1 MNKLNHKLDQLKKL
15 LQKMDSVLIA
25 FSGGVDSSF
34 LLKIAFSV
42 LGNKAL
48 AVTATSPTYPKKELK
63 EAKEIAK
70 NIGIKH
76 LIIPSNELKIKNFR
90 HNPTD
95 RCYFCKKELFSKLK
109 EIAERKKISYILD
122 GSNRDDLGDFRPGF
136 KAKEELGVR
145 SPLLEVGLKKDD
157 IRALSQ
163 ELGLSTWDKPQFA
176 CLASRFPYFE
186 EINERKLKMVGK
198 AEDYLREQGVKQV
211 RVRHHNNLARIEVSK
226 EDIDIFFNSLFREKV
241 TNKLMKI
248 GYNYITLDLQGYRS
262 GSMNE
267 ILTKERVT

>member
-1 MNKLNHKLDQLKKL
+1 MDKLNQKLDQLEKL
-15 LQKMDSVLIA
+15 LQKMGSVLIA

-42 LGNKAL
+42 LDNKVL

-70 NIGIKH
+70 NIGVKH
-76 LIIPSNELKIKNFR
+76 LIISSNELKIKNFR
-90 HNPTD
+90 HNPPD

-109 EIAERKKISYILD
+109 EIAEKKRINYILD
-122 GSNRDDLGDFRPGF
+122 GSNCDDLDDFRPGF
-136 KAKEELGVR
+136 KAKEEFGVR

-157 IRALSQ
+157 IRALSR
-163 ELGLSTWDKPQFA
+163 ELGLSTWDKPPFA

-186 EINERKLKMVGK
+186 EINERKLKMVEE
-198 AEDYLREQGVKQV
+198 AEDYLREQGIKQI
-211 RVRHHNNLARIEVSK
+211 RIRHHNNLARIEVLK
-226 EDIDIFFNSLFREKV
+226 EDLDIFFNSLFREKV

-248 GYNYITLDLQGYRS
+248 GYNYVTLDLQGYRR

-267 ILTKERVT
+267 ILIKERG